1 MPRSIFVFLLVTSSL
16 PHATLGLSPGAPLTT
31 LGVSPVV
38 PLTKG
43 CRSNVVLQS
52 EDSDMDWDDAMRSL
66 RQRQR
71 MAEERQS
78 EAEGREDGI
87 TTAGDADT
95 PAWGSRLES
104 IQTSEDR
111 ASTGGSSGGF
121 RFENK
126 GPKQAIEE
134 QEQRLVRN
142 AYLYGGRAL
151 TLITICSLIFYLYIG
166 LTGGITDG
174 FDRFNE
180 PIEDIRI
187 TMDRIEREGDMRFLD

>member
-111 ASTGGSSGGF
+111 ASTGGSS
-121 RFENK
+121 
-126 GPKQAIEE
+126 
-134 QEQRLVRN
+134 
-142 AYLYGGRAL
+142 
-151 TLITICSLIFYLYIG
+151 
-166 LTGGITDG
+166 DG
-174 FDRFNE
+174 VQC
-180 PIEDIRI
+180 
-187 TMDRIEREGDMRFLD
+187 